1 MEFVEKARIK
11 LEHWMTHSDNHRE
24 EYERFAREL
33 QQAGQ
38 TASADHVREMIDL
51 AAKSSECLRKALR
64 ALGA

>member
-11 LEHWMTHSDNHRE
+11 LEHWMTHNDNHRR
-24 EYERFAREL
+24 EYEDFAREL

-38 TASADHVREMIDL
+38 ATSADQVREMIDL

-64 ALGA
+64 ALGS